1 MQCQKLLHGKK
12 IQWINGW
19 DGGVKVEEE
28 LPPGIRVGSRSSG
41 EWRKEPV
48 QESSRVKEGKKGS
61 KRTTAH
67 KPKERNGSR
76 RLISEV
82 PY

>member
-1 MQCQKLLHGKK
+1 M
-12 IQWINGW
+12 
-19 DGGVKVEEE
+19 
-28 LPPGIRVGSRSSG
+28 
-41 EWRKEPV
+41 

-82 PY
+82 STLLRGEEEGKSKRKREREGRGETHNWWLCVCECVRERVRKERFL

>member
-1 MQCQKLLHGKK
+1 M
-12 IQWINGW
+12 
-19 DGGVKVEEE
+19 
-28 LPPGIRVGSRSSG
+28 
-41 EWRKEPV
+41 

-82 PY
+82 STLLRGEEEGKSKRKRERRERGNTQLVVVCV